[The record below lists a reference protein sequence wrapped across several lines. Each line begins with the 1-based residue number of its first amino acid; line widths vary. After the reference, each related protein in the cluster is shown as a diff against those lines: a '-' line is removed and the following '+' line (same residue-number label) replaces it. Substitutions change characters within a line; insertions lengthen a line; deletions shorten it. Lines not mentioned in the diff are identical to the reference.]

1 MFGELVAAYLFL
13 AGVGAG
19 GIAAASLADLLFVRA
34 PFGAAA
40 ESSVAEAP
48 AAERLVS
55 LVFAAAFGALAMGV
69 GCLAAD
75 LGRVDRV
82 LALFLTPAVTLMNVG
97 AWALAGLLAVGAV
110 LVLGRFAYLPW
121 LSRCAVTV
129 MEVAAVVL
137 SVVVAVY
144 AGLLL
149 QGLAGVR
156 LWASPWVP
164 VLFVLS
170 AASCGCVLFAGC
182 SLFVEADGRT
192 MTLGH
197 AILRVDAAVVVAEA
211 AAAALFFGEAAA
223 SGHPGVIASVESLS
237 HGAAAL
243 PWWGG
248 FVLCGLAASL
258 AIEGAL
264 WVRERRSAGTRGV
277 AAVGVTAR
285 GSIAAPAPAFDA
297 PPAVLAALALAVLV
311 GGAGLRW
318 AVVEAGAQR
327 PLELQS
333 VEDAADAESFGL
345 GQADEAPAVAAEGGA
360 TADEAAGAMADG
372 GATADGGSPASS
384 QKREDLSLWS
394 S

>member
-19 GIAAASLADLLFVRA
+19 GIAAASLTDLLFVKA

-55 LVFAAAFGALAMGV
+55 LVFATALGALATAV
-69 GCLAAD
+69 GCLAVD

-82 LALFLTPAVTLMNVG
+82 LALFLTPAFTLMNVG

-121 LSRCAVTV
+121 LSRRAVTV
-129 MEVAAVVL
+129 LEVAAVVL
-137 SVVVAVY
+137 SVVVEVY

-156 LWASPWVP
+156 LWTSPWLP

-192 MTLGH
+192 VALGH
-197 AILRVDAAVVVAEA
+197 AILRVDTVVVVAEA
-211 AAAALFFGEAAA
+211 AAAALFFSEAAA
-223 SGHPGVIASVESLS
+223 SGHPGVIASVASLS

-248 FVLCGLAASL
+248 FALCGLAAPL

-264 WVRERRSAGTRGV
+264 WVRERRAVRLELVTSVGAG
-277 AAVGVTAR
+277 AR
-285 GSIAAPAPAFDA
+285 GPAAAPAPAFDA

-333 VEDAADAESFGL
+333 VEDVAEVEPIGPGPAA
-345 GQADEAPAVAAEGGA
+345 EAPA
-360 TADEAAGAMADG
+360 TAADG
-372 GATADGGSPASS
+372 GAFGGSPASS

>member
-19 GIAAASLADLLFVRA
+19 GIAAASLADLLFVKA

-40 ESSVAEAP
+40 ASSVAEAP

-55 LVFAAAFGALAMGV
+55 LVLAAALGALAMGT
-69 GCLAAD
+69 GCLVAD
-75 LGRVDRV
+75 LGRIDRV
-82 LALFLTPAVTLMNVG
+82 LALFFTPAFTLMNVG
-97 AWALAGLLAVGAV
+97 AWALAALLAVGAV
-110 LVLGRFAYLPW
+110 LALGRFAYLPW
-121 LSRCAVTV
+121 LGRRAAAAL
-129 MEVAAVVL
+129 EVAAVVL
-137 SVVVAVY
+137 ACAVAVY

-156 LWASPWVP
+156 LWASLWVP

-192 MTLGH
+192 AALGR
-197 AILRVDAAVVVAEA
+197 AILRVDAAIVAAEA
-211 AAAALFFGEAAA
+211 AAAALFFAQAAT
-223 SGHPGVIASVESLS
+223 SGHPGVVASVASLEG
-237 HGAAAL
+237 GAAAL

-248 FVLCGLAASL
+248 FALCGLVAPL

-264 WVRERRSAGTRGV
+264 WLRERWGAGSGLAAPAGV
-277 AAVGVTAR
+277 GGLV
-285 GSIAAPAPAFDA
+285 SAPAPAFDA

-327 PLELQS
+327 PLELQD
-333 VEDAADAESFGL
+333 VEDVAGTESFGSGL
-345 GQADEAPAVAAEGGA
+345 VAEASGAAV
-360 TADEAAGAMADG
+360 DG
-372 GATADGGSPASS
+372 GAAAAEVADGEAAASNNRAS
-384 QKREDLSLWS
+384 FPMREDFSLWS

>member
-19 GIAAASLADLLFVRA
+19 GIAAASLADLLFVKA

-48 AAERLVS
+48 AAERLMS
-55 LVFAAAFGALAMGV
+55 LVLAAALGALAMGV

-75 LGRVDRV
+75 LGRIDRV
-82 LALFLTPAVTLMNVG
+82 LALFLTPAFTLMNVG

-129 MEVAAVVL
+129 LEVAAVVL

-156 LWASPWVP
+156 LWASLWVP

-223 SGHPGVIASVESLS
+223 SGHPGTAASVASLS

-248 FVLCGLAASL
+248 FALCGLAAPL

-264 WVRERRSAGTRGV
+264 WVRERKDARLESTAPAGACGFV
-277 AAVGVTAR
+277 AE
-285 GSIAAPAPAFDA
+285 PAPAFDA

-333 VEDAADAESFGL
+333 VEDAADVESFGF
-345 GQADEAPAVAAEGGA
+345 GQADDAGNVAAEGDE
-360 TADEAAGAMADG
+360 TADEAAGAMTGG
-372 GATADGGSPASS
+372 GAAAAGSSPASS
-384 QKREDLSLWS
+384 QKREDLSLWLS
-394 S
+394 

>member
-19 GIAAASLADLLFVRA
+19 GIAAASLADLLFVKA
-34 PFGAAA
+34 AFGAAVA
-40 ESSVAEAP
+40 SSVAEAP

-55 LVFAAAFGALAMGV
+55 LVLSAALGALAMGI

-75 LGRVDRV
+75 LGRIDRV
-82 LALFLTPAVTLMNVG
+82 LALFFTPAFTLMNVG
-97 AWALAGLLAVGAV
+97 AWALAALLAVGAV
-110 LVLGRFAYLPW
+110 LALGRFAYLPW
-121 LSRCAVTV
+121 LGRRA
-129 MEVAAVVL
+129 MMALEVAAVVL
-137 SVVVAVY
+137 ACAVAVY

-192 MTLGH
+192 AALGR
-197 AILRVDAAVVVAEA
+197 AILRVDAAIVAAEA
-211 AAAALFFGEAAA
+211 AAAALFFAQAAT
-223 SGHPGVIASVESLS
+223 SGHPGVVASVASLEG
-237 HGAAAL
+237 GAAAL

-248 FVLCGLAASL
+248 FVLCGLAAPL

-264 WVRERRSAGTRGV
+264 WLRERRAVRLELVTSVGAG
-277 AAVGVTAR
+277 AR
-285 GSIAAPAPAFDA
+285 GPAAAPAPAFDA

-333 VEDAADAESFGL
+333 VEDVAEVEPIGPGPAA
-345 GQADEAPAVAAEGGA
+345 EAPA
-360 TADEAAGAMADG
+360 TAADG
-372 GATADGGSPASS
+372 GAFGGSPASS

>member
-34 PFGAAA
+34 PFGAA

-82 LALFLTPAVTLMNVG
+82 LALFLTPAFTLMNVG
-97 AWALAGLLAVGAV
+97 AWALAGLVVVGFA

-121 LSRCAVTV
+121 LGRRAVTAL
-129 MEVAAVVL
+129 EVVAVVL
-137 SVVVAVY
+137 AAVVAVY

-156 LWASPWVP
+156 LWASLWVP

-192 MTLGH
+192 VALGH

-211 AAAALFFGEAAA
+211 AAAALFFGGAVA
-223 SGHPGVIASVESLS
+223 SGHPGVVASVASLS
-237 HGAAAL
+237 HGTAAL
-243 PWWGG
+243 PWWDG
-248 FVLCGLAASL
+248 FALCGLAAPL

-264 WVRERRSAGTRGV
+264 WVRERRGAGSRAV
-277 AAVGVTAR
+277 ASVGA
-285 GSIAAPAPAFDA
+285 GACGAAAAPAPAFDA

-333 VEDAADAESFGL
+333 VEDAAEAEPIGP
-345 GQADEAPAVAAEGGA
+345 GPAAGAPAAAADGGA
-360 TADEAAGAMADG
+360 TADEAAGAAADG
-372 GATADGGSPASS
+372 GASGGSPASS

>member
-19 GIAAASLADLLFVRA
+19 GIAAASLADLLFVKA
-34 PFGAAA
+34 AFGAAVA
-40 ESSVAEAP
+40 SSVAEAP

-55 LVFAAAFGALAMGV
+55 LVLSAALGALAMGI

-75 LGRVDRV
+75 LGRIDRV
-82 LALFLTPAVTLMNVG
+82 LALFFTPAFTLMNVG
-97 AWALAGLLAVGAV
+97 AWALIALLAVGAV
-110 LVLGRFAYLPW
+110 LALGRFAYLPW
-121 LSRCAVTV
+121 LGRRA
-129 MEVAAVVL
+129 MMALEVAAVVL
-137 SVVVAVY
+137 ACAVAVY

-182 SLFVEADGRT
+182 SLFVEADERT
-192 MTLGH
+192 VALGH

-211 AAAALFFGEAAA
+211 VAAALFFGEAAA
-223 SGHPGVIASVESLS
+223 SGHPGVIASVASLS
-237 HGAAAL
+237 RGAAAL

-248 FVLCGLAASL
+248 FALCGLAAPL

-264 WVRERRSAGTRGV
+264 WVRERRSAGTR
-277 AAVGVTAR
+277 AIASVGARAR

-297 PPAVLAALALAVLV
+297 PPAVLVALALAVLV

-318 AVVEAGAQR
+318 AVVEAGTQR

-333 VEDAADAESFGL
+333 VGDAAEVEPIGP
-345 GQADEAPAVAAEGGA
+345 GPADEAPAVAVEGGA
-360 TADEAAGAMADG
+360 F
-372 GATADGGSPASS
+372 GGSPASS

>member
-1 MFGELVAAYLFL
+1 MFGELVAVYLFL

-82 LALFLTPAVTLMNVG
+82 LALFLTPAFTLMNVG

-129 MEVAAVVL
+129 LEVAAVVL
-137 SVVVAVY
+137 SVVVAMY

-156 LWASPWVP
+156 LWASLWVP

-192 MTLGH
+192 VALGH
-197 AILRVDAAVVVAEA
+197 AILRVDAVVVVAEA
-211 AAAALFFGEAAA
+211 AAAALFFSEAAA
-223 SGHPGVIASVESLS
+223 SGHPGVIASVASLS

-248 FVLCGLAASL
+248 FALCGLAAPL

-264 WVRERRSAGTRGV
+264 WVRERRAARLELAASVGAG
-277 AAVGVTAR
+277 AR
-285 GSIAAPAPAFDA
+285 GPAAAPAPAFDA

-333 VEDAADAESFGL
+333 VEDVAEVEPIGPGPAA
-345 GQADEAPAVAAEGGA
+345 EAPA
-360 TADEAAGAMADG
+360 TAADG
-372 GATADGGSPASS
+372 GAAAAGSSPASS

>member
-55 LVFAAAFGALAMGV
+55 LVFAAAFGALAVGV

-82 LALFLTPAVTLMNVG
+82 LALFLTPAFTLMNVG

-110 LVLGRFAYLPW
+110 LALGRFAYLPW
-121 LSRCAVTV
+121 LGRRAVGAL
-129 MEVAAVVL
+129 EVAAVAL
-137 SVVVAVY
+137 ACAVAVY

-149 QGLAGVR
+149 RGLAGVR
-156 LWASPWVP
+156 LWASLWVP

-192 MTLGH
+192 VALGR
-197 AILRVDAAVVVAEA
+197 AILRVDAVVVAEA
-211 AAAALFFGEAAA
+211 VAAALFFGEAAA
-223 SGHPGVIASVESLS
+223 SGHPGVIASVASLS

-285 GSIAAPAPAFDA
+285 GSIAAPASAFDA

-318 AVVEAGAQR
+318 AVVEAGTQR

-360 TADEAAGAMADG
+360 S
-372 GATADGGSPASS
+372 GGSPASS

>member
-1 MFGELVAAYLFL
+1 MFGELVAAYMFL

-19 GIAAASLADLLFVRA
+19 GIAAASLADLLFVKA

-55 LVFAAAFGALAMGV
+55 LVLAAALGALAMGV

-82 LALFLTPAVTLMNVG
+82 LALFLTPAFTLMNVG
-97 AWALAGLLAVGAV
+97 AWALAGLVVVGFA

-121 LSRCAVTV
+121 LGRRAVTAL
-129 MEVAAVVL
+129 EVVAVVL
-137 SVVVAVY
+137 AAVVAVY

-156 LWASPWVP
+156 LWASLWVP

-192 MTLGH
+192 VALGH

-211 AAAALFFGEAAA
+211 AAAALFFGGAVA
-223 SGHPGVIASVESLS
+223 SGHPGVVASVASLS
-237 HGAAAL
+237 HGTAAL

-248 FVLCGLAASL
+248 FALCGLAAPL

-264 WVRERRSAGTRGV
+264 WVRERRGAGSRAV
-277 AAVGVTAR
+277 ASVGA
-285 GSIAAPAPAFDA
+285 GACGAAAAPAPAFDA

-311 GGAGLRW
+311 GGAGLR
-318 AVVEAGAQR
+318 
-327 PLELQS
+327 
-333 VEDAADAESFGL
+333 
-345 GQADEAPAVAAEGGA
+345 
-360 TADEAAGAMADG
+360 
-372 GATADGGSPASS
+372 
-384 QKREDLSLWS
+384 
-394 S
+394 

>member
-19 GIAAASLADLLFVRA
+19 GIAAASLADLLFVKA

-55 LVFAAAFGALAMGV
+55 LALAAALGALAMGV

-75 LGRVDRV
+75 LGRIDRV
-82 LALFLTPAVTLMNVG
+82 LALFLTPVFTLMNVG

-121 LSRCAVTV
+121 LSRCAVT
-129 MEVAAVVL
+129 MLEVAAVVL

-192 MTLGH
+192 VALGH

-211 AAAALFFGEAAA
+211 AAAALFLGGAVA
-223 SGHPGVIASVESLS
+223 SGHPGVVASVASLS
-237 HGAAAL
+237 HGTAAL

-248 FVLCGLAASL
+248 FALCGLAAPL

-264 WVRERRSAGTRGV
+264 WVRERKDARLESAAPARAGGRGP
-277 AAVGVTAR
+277 A
-285 GSIAAPAPAFDA
+285 AAPAPAFDA
-297 PPAVLAALALAVLV
+297 PPAVLAALALVVLV

-333 VEDAADAESFGL
+333 VEDAAEAEPIGFGR
-345 GQADEAPAVAAEGGA
+345 P
-360 TADEAAGAMADG
+360 DEAAGAAADG
-372 GATADGGSPASS
+372 EAAATGCNPASS

>member
-19 GIAAASLADLLFVRA
+19 GIAAASLVDLLFVKA

-40 ESSVAEAP
+40 AGSVAEAP
-48 AAERLVS
+48 AAERLVA
-55 LVFAAAFGALAMGV
+55 LVLAAALGALAMGV

-75 LGRVDRV
+75 LGRIDRV
-82 LALFLTPAVTLMNVG
+82 LALFLALAFTLMNVG

-110 LVLGRFAYLPW
+110 LALGRFAYLPW
-121 LSRCAVTV
+121 LGRRAVV
-129 MEVAAVVL
+129 ALEVAAVAL
-137 SVVVAVY
+137 ACVVAVY

-149 QGLAGVR
+149 QGVAGVR

-182 SLFVEADGRT
+182 SLFVEADERT
-192 MTLGH
+192 VTLGH
-197 AILRVDAAVVVAEA
+197 AILRVDAAVVAAEA

-223 SGHPGVIASVESLS
+223 SGHPGVAASVASLS
-237 HGAAAL
+237 HGATAL

-248 FVLCGLAASL
+248 FALCGLAAPL

-264 WVRERRSAGTRGV
+264 WVRERRGAGTRAV
-277 AAVGVTAR
+277 ASAGAR
-285 GSIAAPAPAFDA
+285 VYGPAAAPAPAFDA

-318 AVVEAGAQR
+318 AVVEGGAQR

-333 VEDAADAESFGL
+333 VEDAAEAEPFGF
-345 GQADEAPAVAAEGGA
+345 GRADEAPAVAAEGDE
-360 TADEAAGAMADG
+360 TADEAAGAMTGG
-372 GATADGGSPASS
+372 GAAAAGSSPASS

>member
-1 MFGELVAAYLFL
+1 MFGELVAAYMFL

-19 GIAAASLADLLFVRA
+19 GIAAASLADLLFVKA

-55 LVFAAAFGALAMGV
+55 LVLAAAFGALAMGV

-82 LALFLTPAVTLMNVG
+82 LALFLTPAFTLMNVG

-110 LVLGRFAYLPW
+110 LALGRFAYLPW
-121 LSRCAVTV
+121 LGRRAVGAL
-129 MEVAAVVL
+129 EVAAVAL
-137 SVVVAVY
+137 ACAVAVY

-156 LWASPWVP
+156 LWASLWVP

-192 MTLGH
+192 VALGH
-197 AILRVDAAVVVAEA
+197 AILRVDAVVVVAEA
-211 AAAALFFGEAAA
+211 VAAALFFSEAAA
-223 SGHPGVIASVESLS
+223 SGHPGVIASVASLS

-248 FVLCGLAASL
+248 FALCGLAAPL

-264 WVRERRSAGTRGV
+264 WVRERRAARLELAASVGAG
-277 AAVGVTAR
+277 AR
-285 GSIAAPAPAFDA
+285 GPAAAPAPAFDA

-333 VEDAADAESFGL
+333 VEDVAEVEPIGT
-345 GQADEAPAVAAEGGA
+345 GPADEAPAVAVEGGA
-360 TADEAAGAMADG
+360 S
-372 GATADGGSPASS
+372 GGSPASS